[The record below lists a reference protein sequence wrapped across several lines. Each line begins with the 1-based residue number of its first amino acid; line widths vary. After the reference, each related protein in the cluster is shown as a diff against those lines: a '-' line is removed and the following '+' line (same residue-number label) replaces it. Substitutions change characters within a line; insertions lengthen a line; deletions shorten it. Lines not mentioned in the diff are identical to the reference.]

1 MYIFEINIRVLENY
15 YLKSYKMKVGGDLTK
30 IEKLMCE
37 LIFNEK
43 SEYEIEIMKYITEIH
58 NVEEFT
64 NTIVENLDDAGV
76 EVIEQVLVLTK
87 EKKVWILKIKR
98 ESNI

>member
-1 MYIFEINIRVLENY
+1 
-15 YLKSYKMKVGGDLTK
+15 MKVGGDLTK